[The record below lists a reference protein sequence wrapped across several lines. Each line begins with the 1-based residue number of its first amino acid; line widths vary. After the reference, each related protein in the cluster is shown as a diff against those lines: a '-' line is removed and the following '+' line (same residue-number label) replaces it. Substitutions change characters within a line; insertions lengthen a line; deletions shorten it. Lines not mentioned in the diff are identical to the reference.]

1 MLEIGVVLIG
11 ESYKA
16 AAKGSP
22 LAAVGDLAC
31 LVDLLL
37 IARCLPQVA

>member
-1 MLEIGVVLIG
+1 MVEIGVVLIG
-11 ESYKA
+11 ESYKTA
-16 AAKGSP
+16 AGNP
-22 LAAVGDLAC
+22 LAAVYDLAC

>member
-1 MLEIGVVLIG
+1 MVEIGVVLID

-16 AAKGSP
+16 AAKWSP
-22 LAAVGDLAC
+22 LAAADDLAC
-31 LVDLLL
+31 LVNMPL